1 MPRRHRSA
9 VRRSR
14 GPLAR
19 LAVPVAIPVALIV
32 AVGTIVAIVDNS
44 GASNIAD
51 AGNASCASLA
61 AYVVPANP
69 AGHGHH
75 HGGGSTASP
84 TTAASGTA
92 ATATPAATASTVAA
106 TPTATAAAAAV
117 TPLAAI
123 NQLVSD
129 IQAGQSDGQIR
140 SDVALDLE
148 NLIQPVLS
156 NVQAGQVQPSQVS
169 QLVTLLQ
176 GKIATRS
183 QEAGAITAT
192 AAGQL
197 NNDLTQLGQS
207 VATTATPTASAT
219 PCPSVTA
226 TASASATPSATTS
239 TATTTAA
246 NVNCDIIV
254 PANPL
259 SAQGLATPYQ
269 LTGAGGM
276 TPAQSGCTMANAANL
291 GAFVQAT
298 IVNTQTGQL
307 SVYDPLVITQGTT
320 PAVAPVVPTLP
331 AQYVATIDFGFN
343 GTDLTQVGATANA
356 LQQGN
361 CVNGQNGSVFG
372 QVSFCNGINFFNTA
386 FQLEREGKLV
396 VPSAGTS
403 AKIVASGGNLGTG
416 QTCPTTRNFDMVDQD
431 QSDNVTTLYL
441 LNPATGQTA
450 QNTTSNAG
458 NLAGATTLAN
468 GSDDILVDAF
478 LDPTLGCTPFTA
490 PDLANNNQPATSQ
503 ALNEL
508 LSAKNQPAITALVPE
523 NDEMTLD
530 GNGQFDATKTDM
542 YRAEVGQAPI
552 NNQNNQQD
560 SPAMYCQNMVNI
572 QTPFLAANQTLL
584 ATGMTPVPAIG
595 DNLLTFMANRLSMS
609 FTNLNCQNFGLT
621 DPVTVTLDGNGAAV
635 AATFNTT
642 VQTATNAT
650 GTATASPT
658 TAPTQGQHKG
668 RPHHHLMNPSG
679 M

>member
-1 MPRRHRSA
+1 MA
-9 VRRSR
+9 V
-14 GPLAR
+14 
-19 LAVPVAIPVALIV
+19 V
-32 AVGTIVAIVDNS
+32 VGAIVAINGGITSHVSESAFSD
-44 GASNIAD
+44 
-51 AGNASCASLA
+51 CAS
-61 AYVVPANP
+61 
-69 AGHGHH
+69 
-75 HGGGSTASP
+75 S
-84 TTAASGTA
+84 A
-92 ATATPAATASTVAA
+92 ATAPAT
-106 TPTATAAAAAV
+106 AV
-117 TPLAAI
+117 TPLAAV
-123 NQLVSD
+123 NQLWNDV
-129 IQAGQSDGQIR
+129 QTAQSNGQIR

-148 NLIQPVLS
+148 NLIQPVRS
-156 NVQAGQVQPSQVS
+156 NIQAGQVQASQVS
-169 QLVTLLQ
+169 QLVTSLQ

-192 AAGQL
+192 AATQL
-197 NNDLTQLGQS
+197 NSDLTQLGQS
-207 VATTATPTASAT
+207 VATAATATPTATTGTTTAT
-219 PCPSVTA
+219 PTA
-226 TASASATPSATTS
+226 TASTTPCPTATATTSVSATPSATTS
-239 TATTTAA
+239 TATTTAV

-269 LTGAGGM
+269 LTGTNGM
-276 TPAQSGCTMANAANL
+276 TPAQSGCTMTNAANL

-298 IVNTQTGQL
+298 ILNPATGAL

-320 PAVAPVVPTLP
+320 AAVAPTVPTLP
-331 AQYVATIDFGFN
+331 ANAVVTIDFGFN

-356 LQQGN
+356 LRQGN

-386 FQLEREGKLV
+386 FRLERAGKLT
-396 VPSAGTS
+396 VPAAGTS
-403 AKIVASGGNLGTG
+403 TKIIASGGNLGTG

-450 QNTTSNAG
+450 QDTTANAG

-490 PDLANNNQPATSQ
+490 PDLGNNNQPATSQ

-508 LSAKNQPAITALVPE
+508 LSAKNQTAITALVPE

-530 GNGQFDATKTDM
+530 GNGNFDATKTNM
-542 YRAEVGQAPI
+542 YRAEVGQNPI
-552 NNQNNQQD
+552 SNQNNQQD
-560 SPAMYCQNMVNI
+560 SPAMYCQNLVNI
-572 QTPFLAANQTLL
+572 QTPFLQANQTLL
-584 ATGMTPVPAIG
+584 ATGQTPVPGTG

-621 DPVTVTLDGNGAAV
+621 DPVTVTLNGNGAAV

-642 VQTATNAT
+642 VQTVTNTTGTAAPTTTATPTT
-650 GTATASPT
+650 GTATPT
-658 TAPTQGQHKG
+658 TGATTPATGHRVG
-668 RPHHHLMNPSG
+668 RKHHQLMNPSG